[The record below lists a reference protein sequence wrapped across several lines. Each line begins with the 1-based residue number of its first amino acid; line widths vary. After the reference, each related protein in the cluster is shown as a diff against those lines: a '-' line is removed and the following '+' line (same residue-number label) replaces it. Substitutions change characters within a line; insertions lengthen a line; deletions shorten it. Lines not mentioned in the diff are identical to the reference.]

1 MHYKVVSEILGFK
14 EITDVTIEEI
24 DEFFSKMTNMNN
36 ENISFILVKPHMLRE
51 YEFEIPQD
59 VKQSLQIESNDD
71 ISVYSIVIIQKP
83 LEQSV
88 VNFLAPIVINEKNK
102 TLAQVVLEPK
112 QHPDFGMA
120 ERIEAFKQK
129 SE

>member
-14 EITDVTIEEI
+14 ETTDVKIEEI
-24 DEFFSKMTNMNN
+24 DDIFSKMVDVNN
-36 ENISFILVKPHMLRE
+36 ENISFILVKPYMLRE

-59 VKQSLQIESNDD
+59 VKQTLQIDD
-71 ISVYSIVIIQKP
+71 NSKLSVYNILLIQKP
-83 LEQSV
+83 LEKSTI
-88 VNFLAPIVINEKNK
+88 NFLAPIVVNEENK

-120 ERIEAFKQK
+120 ERIESFKQ
-129 SE
+129 EA